1 MLTAQYILQLCQA
14 MLAVPWEAVLL
25 SKHCQQQA
33 CSPHAWICAPV
44 WYVLRLLHQ
53 SGDDV
58 PKLQERLVDIL
69 GFGERQSSGTCLSDA
84 LASGQITQG
93 QLAHRAHARCG
104 ISGSNVDDKEAV
116 AATAVGVD
124 VMTAHS
130 SMLEAFLHYLKDLL
144 W

>member
-14 MLAVPWEAVLL
+14 MLAVHWEAVLL

-33 CSPHAWICAPV
+33 CSPHAWISAPV

-58 PKLQERLVDIL
+58 PKLQKRLVDIL